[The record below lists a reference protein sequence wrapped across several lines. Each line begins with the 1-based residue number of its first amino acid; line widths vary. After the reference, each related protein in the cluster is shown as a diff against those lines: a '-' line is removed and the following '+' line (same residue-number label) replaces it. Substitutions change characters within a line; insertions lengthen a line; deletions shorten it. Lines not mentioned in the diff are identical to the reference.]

1 MAYEKQTW
9 QTGDTI
15 TAEKLNHIE
24 DGIEDNQ
31 NNYYVEEIKT
41 VIYDGN
47 ITLEEWIDD
56 NGKIHYHCSIE
67 DLDKSIYNDNIEV
80 IFDGISYTCNSFD
93 YNRYGANWSAEL
105 QDTDWSIYP
114 FSIDAGENYLN
125 ISTQTGGT
133 HSIKINKLS
142 QELIFSSELNEQLD
156 KRFGVKE
163 LDIIP
168 ISHGDVEFAGGTSEE
183 LKTYVYKDYIN
194 GYIIEQLCR
203 ELLSHRI
210 KKEDINITFGSRN
223 YTVSNYT
230 DDPYQIE
237 AYFEGEAPYNKTRYL
252 TLGIDYSNN
261 YNIFVYYSEY
271 DNKNN
276 EYINIEDFN
285 SAFSI
290 SIKANSFTSPFI
302 FGLLNVIEEPLESI
316 NKIPLITTVSNNGS
330 RIELYWNTIFNYME
344 NNGPV
349 FIKNKEVDSIK
360 YSLITE
366 ASKIS
371 DNNYIVVTEDGVT
384 YSTDYMTGYPT
395 KSTNT

>member
-1 MAYEKQTW
+1 M
-9 QTGDTI
+9 
-15 TAEKLNHIE
+15 
-24 DGIEDNQ
+24 
-31 NNYYVEEIKT
+31 
-41 VIYDGN
+41 
-47 ITLEEWIDD
+47 
-56 NGKIHYHCSIE
+56 
-67 DLDKSIYNDNIEV
+67 
-80 IFDGISYTCNSFD
+80 
-93 YNRYGANWSAEL
+93 
-105 QDTDWSIYP
+105 DWSTYP
-114 FSIDAGENYLN
+114 FSIENGESYLN
-125 ISTQTGGT
+125 ITTQTGST
-133 HSIKINKLS
+133 HSIKINELS

-163 LDIIP
+163 LDIIQV
-168 ISHGDVEFAGGTSEE
+168 SHGDVKFADGTSEE
-183 LKTYVYKDYIN
+183 LKTYAYKDYIN
-194 GYIIEQLCR
+194 GYVIKQLCF

-210 KKEDINITFGSRN
+210 KKEDINITFGSDN
-223 YTVSNYT
+223 YTVSNCN
-230 DDPYQIE
+230 DDPLQIE
-237 AYFEGEAPYNKTRYL
+237 AYSNEEEFYNKTRYL
-252 TLGIDYSNN
+252 TLGVDYYNN
-261 YNIFVYYSEY
+261 DNIFVHYQEY
-271 DNKNN
+271 DNKNDR
-276 EYINIEDFN
+276 YISIGDFEN
-285 SAFSI
+285 SFSI

-371 DNNYIVVTEDGVT
+371 DNNYIVVTEDSVT